1 MYVDCKSKAATA
13 HTAVLVNV
21 ILVYSQATDIV
32 FVSPH
37 VSWYLNKYQVAF
49 IKSSAQLL

>member
-13 HTAVLVNV
+13 HTAVFVNV
-21 ILVYSQATDIV
+21 ILVESKATEIV
-32 FVSPH
+32 YVSHH